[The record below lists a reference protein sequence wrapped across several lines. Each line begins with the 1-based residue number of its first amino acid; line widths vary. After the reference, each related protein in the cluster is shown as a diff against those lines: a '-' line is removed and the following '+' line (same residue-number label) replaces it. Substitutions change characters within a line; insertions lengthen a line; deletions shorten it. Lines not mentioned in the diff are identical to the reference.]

1 MTHLWIISL
10 EIPKTTKK
18 KWKTRILKKMLG
30 EGAVIHFP
38 RNYLLA
44 GQEINGVWQSL
55 SLDGQNRPKQHTIL
69 WNTRRWNNN
78 VDLNGSTIDLDETE
92 AKKETFKKGKSKSHL
107 FEDEGKTLYNYTRPR
122 VKLQQWKPERMQ
134 HKKEIQK
141 TNTIKN

>member
-78 VDLNGSTIDLDETE
+78 VDLNGSTVDLDETE
-92 AKKETFKKGKSKSHL
+92 AKKKTFKKGKK
-107 FEDEGKTLYNYTRPR
+107 
-122 VKLQQWKPERMQ
+122 
-134 HKKEIQK
+134 
-141 TNTIKN
+141 